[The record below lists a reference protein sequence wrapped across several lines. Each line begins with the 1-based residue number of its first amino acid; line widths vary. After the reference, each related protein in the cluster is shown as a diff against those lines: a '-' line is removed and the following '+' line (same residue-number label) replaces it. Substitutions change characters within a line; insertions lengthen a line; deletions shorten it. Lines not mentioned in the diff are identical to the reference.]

1 MYKFRKVVLDII
13 GRQVGTWGACPWK
26 QQHGDP
32 KNEEARIHAILV
44 GKLSRNINLWWSL
57 KLTIM
62 YMSKSFTKNHGSLS
76 TPFHLE
82 LYVQALYQVKKLY
95 EVFPK

>member
-1 MYKFRKVVLDII
+1 MESEKEQKRCTNSERWCYDII

-62 YMSKSFTKNHGSLS
+62 
-76 TPFHLE
+76 
-82 LYVQALYQVKKLY
+82 
-95 EVFPK
+95 